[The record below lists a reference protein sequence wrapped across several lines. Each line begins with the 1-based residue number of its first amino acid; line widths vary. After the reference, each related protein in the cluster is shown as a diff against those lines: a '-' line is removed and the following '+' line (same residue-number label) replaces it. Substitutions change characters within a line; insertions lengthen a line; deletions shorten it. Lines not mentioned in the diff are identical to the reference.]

1 MSSNR
6 PTSSTVRPPCILVNG
21 GWCRCFPGGR
31 RSPAHRRGRAA
42 ATSLDAARH
51 ERNERAGVEAEC
63 TDVVEAG
70 TAATTRMPHRL
81 CRVLA
86 GRSRLQPARD
96 LRNCLLQPVIP
107 GRSRPWPAAP
117 YRPVTPEAAGSIP
130 VAPVFEVPGNRD
142 LSIVGA
148 LARDDERTIGP
159 ASSGPI
165 PNGLPPA
172 AARYGTRDARTRG
185 PLDRQHR
192 PSRSAHRPRPIRE
205 TGGDADAATRSC
217 GP

>member
-42 ATSLDAARH
+42 ATSPDAARH

-63 TDVVEAG
+63 SDVVEAG
-70 TAATTRMPHRL
+70 TTVTTRMPHRL
-81 CRVLA
+81 CRLLA
-86 GRSRLQPARD
+86 GRSRLQPARY

-107 GRSRPWPAAP
+107 GRSQPWRPLRTGLSRRRSRVRFPSLPSSKSLETETFLSSALGLEMTSARSGWRLPKRSSTCSREVRHSRCENTAG
-117 YRPVTPEAAGSIP
+117 GSI
-130 VAPVFEVPGNRD
+130 VNIA
-142 LSIVGA
+142 
-148 LARDDERTIGP
+148 
-159 ASSGPI
+159 
-165 PNGLPPA
+165 
-172 AARYGTRDARTRG
+172 
-185 PLDRQHR
+185 
-192 PSRSAHRPRPIRE
+192 SRSAHRPRPIRE